1 MESIKEKFRN
11 IEDEMRRPNVGL
23 IRVAK
28 REKRENSEEAIYKDV
43 TAYKHPERGQLTK
56 GMTVK
61 HTAEF
66 LILTTE
72 V

>member
-11 IEDEMRRPNVGL
+11 IEDEMRRFNVGL
-23 IRVAK
+23 IRVVK

-43 TAYKHPERGQLTK
+43 TVYKYLERGQFIK
-56 GMTVK
+56 GMIVK
-61 HTAEF
+61 YIVEF
-66 LILTTE
+66 LILIIE

>member
-1 MESIKEKFRN
+1 MESIKEEFRN

-43 TAYKHPERGQLTK
+43 TAYKHQREVSLQKEWPLNTQLK
-56 GMTVK
+56 
-61 HTAEF
+61 F
-66 LILTTE
+66 
-72 V
+72 